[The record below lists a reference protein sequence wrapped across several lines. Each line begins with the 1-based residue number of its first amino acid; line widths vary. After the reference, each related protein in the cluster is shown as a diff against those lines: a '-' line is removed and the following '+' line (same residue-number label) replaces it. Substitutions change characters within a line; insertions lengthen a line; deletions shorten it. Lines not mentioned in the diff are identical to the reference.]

1 MQELQNP
8 VEVQAGTDKTLPQI
22 SIASISQIIAIAA
35 AVAYF
40 CGFIIVTSFLG
51 SFGIK
56 DYDAFH
62 IQYIIS
68 GTTLLLL
75 VGYFV
80 FLVGRRVFRLDEDS
94 RHYLNKFQKLGAS
107 GKFWSFCAFVY
118 PLIEIG
124 FFIVFTVA
132 SISFFIFP
140 ITSTQIY
147 WIVAIAL
154 SASVFDFFF
163 NAGKEEKLG
172 KYYFLINEIFY
183 LVTVVAFF
191 YKVDGIMADFSGYVL
206 NGLMWT
212 TFVMFT
218 VKYVVSRVSFNEFRP
233 IIYTVFSLIVLVGQS
248 SQFGQHYYGFIRSS
262 IGGGEPQ
269 QVQIV
274 VNESDTPLPIVNA
287 LKISKSI
294 SAKVDLI
301 AQTDADLYV
310 GYPPRENEQKYKSVI
325 RVQRK
330 LIKAVIA
337 NDLAVIKSAKIQ

>member
-1 MQELQNP
+1 MPEQQNP
-8 VEVQAGTDKTLPQI
+8 VEVQTGTDKTFLQM
-22 SIASISQIIAIAA
+22 SIANIGQFIAIAV

-40 CGFIIVTSFLG
+40 CGFIIVTSYLG

-68 GTTLLLL
+68 GTTLLL
-75 VGYFV
+75 VIGYFV

-94 RHYLNKFQKLGAS
+94 RHYLIKFQKLGAN
-107 GKFWSFCAFVY
+107 GKFWSFCGFVY

-124 FFIVFTVA
+124 FFIVLTVV

-140 ITSTQIY
+140 ITSTQTY
-147 WIVAIAL
+147 WIVSIAL
-154 SASVFDFFF
+154 SAAGFDFFF
-163 NAGKEEKLG
+163 NAGKEDRLG
-172 KYYFLINEIFY
+172 KYYFLLNEIFY
-183 LVTVVAFF
+183 LITILAFF
-191 YKVDGIMADFSGYVL
+191 YKVDGIMSDFSGYVL

-218 VKYVVSRVSFNEFRP
+218 VKYVVSKVSFNEFRP
-233 IIYTVFSLIVLVGQS
+233 LIYTVFSFIILIGQS
-248 SQFGQHYYGFIRSS
+248 SQFGQHYYGFVRSS

-274 VNESDTPLPIVNA
+274 VDESDTPLLIVNA

-301 AQTDADLYV
+301 AQTDADLYI
-310 GYPPRENEQKYKSVI
+310 GYPPRENEQKYKSII

-337 NDLAVIKSAKIQ
+337 NDVAVIKSTKIQ

>member
-1 MQELQNP
+1 M
-8 VEVQAGTDKTLPQI
+8 
-22 SIASISQIIAIAA
+22 SIANIGQIIAIAG

-68 GTTLLLL
+68 GTTLLLII
-75 VGYFV
+75 GFFV
-80 FLVGRRVFRLDEDS
+80 YLVGRRVFQLDDDS
-94 RHYLNKFQKLGAS
+94 RHYLKKFQKLEAT

-124 FFIVFTVA
+124 FFIVFTVV

-140 ITSTQIY
+140 ITFTPTF
-147 WIVAIAL
+147 WIVAIAT
-154 SASVFDFFF
+154 SATGFDFFV
-163 NAGKEEKLG
+163 NAGREERLG
-172 KYYFLINEIFY
+172 KYYYLLNEIFY
-183 LVTVVAFF
+183 LITFLAFF
-191 YKVDGIMADFSGYVL
+191 YEVDGIMSEFSGYVL
-206 NGLMWT
+206 DGFMWT
-212 TFVMFT
+212 TFAMFT
-218 VKYVVSRVSFNEFRP
+218 DKYVVRRVLDNRYKL
-233 IIYTVFSLIVLVGQS
+233 IIYAVLSFIFLIGLS
-248 SQFGQHYYGFIRSS
+248 SKFGQHYYGFIRSS

-274 VNESDTPLPIVNA
+274 VDESDTPLPIVNA

-294 SAKVDLI
+294 SEKVDLI
-301 AQTDADLYV
+301 AQTDADLYI
-310 GYPPRENEQKYKSVI
+310 GYPPRENEQRYKTVI

-330 LIKAVIA
+330 LIMAVIA

>member
-1 MQELQNP
+1 MQEQQNP
-8 VEVQAGTDKTLPQI
+8 VEVQTGTDKSLPQM
-22 SIASISQIIAIAA
+22 SIANIGQIIAINV

-68 GTTLLLL
+68 GTTLLLIIGFFVYL
-75 VGYFV
+75 VGHRV
-80 FLVGRRVFRLDEDS
+80 FLLDDNS
-94 RHYLNKFQKLGAS
+94 RSYLKKFQKLEAN

-124 FFIVFTVA
+124 FFIVFTVV
-132 SISFFIFP
+132 SMSFFIFP
-140 ITSTQIY
+140 ITSTRTF
-147 WIVAIAL
+147 WIVAIAI
-154 SASVFDFFF
+154 SAALFDFIA
-163 NAGKEEKLG
+163 NAGREERLG
-172 KYYFLINEIFY
+172 KYYYLLNEIFY
-183 LVTVVAFF
+183 LITFLAFF
-191 YKVDGIMADFSGYVL
+191 YEVDGIISEFSGYVL
-206 NGLMWT
+206 DGFMWT
-212 TFVMFT
+212 IFVAFT
-218 VKYVVSRVSFNEFRP
+218 DKYVVSRVSNSKYRL
-233 IIYTVFSLIVLVGQS
+233 IIYSVLSFTILIGLS
-248 SQFGQHYYGFIRSS
+248 SKFGEHYYGFIRSS

-274 VNESDTPLPIVNA
+274 VDESDTPLPIINA

-301 AQTDADLYV
+301 AQTDADLYI

-330 LIKAVIA
+330 LIRAVIA
-337 NDLAVIKSAKIQ
+337 NDLSVIKSAKIQ